1 MKRAKKVKTKKVKTK
16 KVKVKPTRK
25 AKKKSR
31 TSTKKNEIELVSTI
45 GILNAYRIQEYLDA
59 IGARQNVAWSD
70 TPEGAK
76 FFEEI
81 RDELYEI
88 RGWSLLQEIM
98 EAAFRHPG
106 KENEALKK
114 KKPPNGEEN

>member
-1 MKRAKKVKTKKVKTK
+1 VGGWESRHMKRAKKVKTNKAKA
-16 KVKVKPTRK
+16 KPTKK

-31 TSTKKNEIELVSTI
+31 TSTKKNEIEQVSTV
-45 GILNAYRIQEYLDA
+45 GILNTCRIQEYLDA
-59 IGARQNVAWSD
+59 IGARENVAWRE
-70 TPEGAK
+70 TPEGTK

-98 EAAFRHPG
+98 EAAFNHSG
-106 KENEALKK
+106 KEK
-114 KKPPNGEEN
+114 